1 MDLYNFLPKY
11 PNIINK
17 ELDPYDGETLND
29 VIYNK
34 KEFRE
39 IKLSE
44 YENIKKGQLMKH
56 QKIIS
61 RYLSSYT
68 PYDGILLFHYMGT
81 GKTCS
86 SIGTVEKIMNEK
98 NSPYKKV
105 LILCKGKSIINNWI
119 TEIVE
124 KCTDNKYIPD
134 DFDQIKKWNKKILI
148 LKKILKKNYEFH
160 TFHSFVKKIQ
170 NYNSSILNQMYNNS
184 IIIIDEIH
192 NIKRDNDKYKPIHN
206 FLHSIYNKKVILLSG
221 TPMKDQPEEISS
233 VLNLILPK
241 DKQLPVGKAFINMYL
256 NNNDNIQSIKPEKK
270 KELRQYFTGRISYL
284 KFFVNNVNK
293 KYIGESIGK
302 LKYMKV
308 FVDYMGENQS
318 EIYLKKFEEESRG
331 KGVDD
336 DKEIV
341 KMNWFSGS
349 RQSSL
354 FVFPDKS
361 FGSKGFNKYIKTI
374 KHQSYDLNGKKKVYY
389 TYLFDR
395 SFLNLFSK
403 VKKDDFEGRLEI
415 VKQFSSKYYTII
427 KSILENKDKKA
438 LIFSEFVKGSGL
450 IVLSK
455 LLELFDFTQ
464 ANGRERSD
472 SPRYMILTHK
482 TITQSQLKRLIYR
495 FNQPDNIYGEKI
507 RIVLGSRII
516 SEGLSLFN
524 IQNVHIMTGHWNYSL
539 TEQTIYRAIRA
550 DSHFDLLKQIDN
562 VDVNV
567 FLHVS
572 VPINQKKEVLDNKS
586 IDLRLYEIS
595 EKKDISIKNIEHF
608 IKLNAF
614 DCKLNYKRNSQ
625 YKDDDS
631 RDCEYTKCDYE
642 CESNDIIDG
651 IDDSTYKLYYNY
663 DNIENIKTKVIKLFQ
678 NIVSIEFNL
687 LLAYINKDTETNY
700 NQIDL
705 LYTLKLIIDNNIPI
719 YNKYGIVSYLKE
731 YNNTFFIV
739 NDLHQKV
746 NNLFLHYTNNPI
758 RKIDRNFLSMIN
770 ELYIEYFNN
779 DLLDKLLKLEN
790 IDILLENIPYNVQEI
805 ILESCIL
812 ANKLNLTKNKNFVEK
827 VLNKYGNNIVTIKD
841 TIFSTFLYERNGD
854 IRCLNNRNTWNDCD
868 EDVLSTFFEFIETQ
882 KNEFKEK
889 PLSGKYD
896 IDDKFLIVD
905 KRDRDAV
912 ESDDKRDNPKGRACM
927 NYNRDYLRVILYSL
941 GIKIDIELLS
951 KSKKKDYNNNNENKT
966 NMLSKIKKSLPD
978 SISKSLG
985 ITQSDLQKDLGI
997 MKQLFYYS
1005 LLTKKN
1011 MCKLIEKHFKE
1022 NDLIDNYV
1030 DQK

>member
-11 PNIINK
+11 PNIIDK
-17 ELDPYDGETLND
+17 KLDPYDGETLND

-124 KCTDNKYIPD
+124 KCTNNKYIPE
-134 DFDQIKKWNKKILI
+134 DFDQTKKWNKKILI

-170 NYNSSILNQMYNNS
+170 NYNSSILNQMYNNT

-192 NIKRDNDKYKPIHN
+192 NIKKENDKYKPIHN

-233 VLNLILPK
+233 VMNLILPK
-241 DKQLPVGKAFINMYL
+241 NKQLPTGKAFINTYL
-256 NNNDNIQSIKPEKK
+256 NNTNEILSIKPEKK
-270 KELRQYFTGRISYL
+270 QELRQYFTGRISYL
-284 KFFVNNVNK
+284 KFFVNNVHK

-308 FVDYMGENQS
+308 FVDYMDENQS
-318 EIYLKKFEEESRG
+318 EVYLKKYEEESKG
-331 KGVDD
+331 KGVED

-403 VKKDDFEGRLEI
+403 LKKEDIEGRLEI

-455 LLELFDFTQ
+455 LLELFNFTQ

-507 RIVLGSRII
+507 RVVLGSRII

-572 VPINQKKEVLDNKS
+572 VPINQKKEILNNKS

-625 YKDDDS
+625 YKDDNS
-631 RDCEYTKCDYE
+631 RDCEYKKCKYE
-642 CESNDIIDG
+642 CDSNDIIDG

-663 DNIENIKTKVIKLFQ
+663 DNIDKIKTKIIKLFQ

-687 LLAYINKDTETNY
+687 LLVYINQDAEANY
-700 NQIDL
+700 NEIDL

-719 YNKYGIVSYLKE
+719 YNKYGIASYLKE

-746 NNLFLHYTNNPI
+746 NNLFLYYTNNPI
-758 RKIDRNFLSMIN
+758 RKIDRNFLNMIN
-770 ELYIEYFNN
+770 ELYIEYFNS
-779 DLLDKLLKLEN
+779 DLLQKLLKLEN

-812 ANKLNLTKNKNFVEK
+812 SDKLNLTKNRNFVEK
-827 VLNKYGNNIVTIKD
+827 ILNKYSNNIVTIKD

-854 IRCLNNRNTWNDCD
+854 IRCLNDRNIWNDCD
-868 EDVLSTFFEFIETQ
+868 EDVLSTFFKFIETQ

-905 KRDRDAV
+905 KRDRNAV

-927 NYNRDYLRVILYSL
+927 NYNRDYLRVMLYSL

-951 KSKKKDYNNNNENKT
+951 KSKKKDYNNNNENKKH
-966 NMLSKIKKSLPD
+966 MLSKIKKSLPD

-985 ITQSDLQKDLGI
+985 ITQSDLQKDLEI

-1005 LLTKKN
+1005 LLTKKICVN
-1011 MCKLIEKHFKE
+1011 
-1022 NDLIDNYV
+1022 
-1030 DQK
+1030 